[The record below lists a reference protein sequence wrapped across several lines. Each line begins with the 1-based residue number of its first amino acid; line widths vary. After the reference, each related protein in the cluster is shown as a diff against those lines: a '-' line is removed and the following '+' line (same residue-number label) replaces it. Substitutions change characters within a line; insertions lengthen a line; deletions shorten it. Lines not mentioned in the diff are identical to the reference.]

1 MGLGVWFSGTV
12 LIWHL
17 PGSDRFPRRKTYT
30 NKQNQKLKHAFSQR
44 QQSNNYRN
52 HSIMELRKEVLWA
65 HPIPSLWTQ
74 VFSVLIRKPCPL
86 HQSQVPRKEQ
96 NRQAANPKSTPL
108 PFCLQSRLHS
118 SQVPCVQ
125 RLAILY
131 LSWRR
136 TAIQSQLKYEGGSQ
150 TKTNPC

>member
-1 MGLGVWFSGTV
+1 MCGLVVQYLSGICQA
-12 LIWHL
+12 LIDSPGEKHTPINKTKNWH
-17 PGSDRFPRRKTYT
+17 D
-30 NKQNQKLKHAFSQR
+30 FSQR

-96 NRQAANPKSTPL
+96 NRQAANPKSTPPL
-108 PFCLQSRLHS
+108 FCPQSRLHS

-131 LSWRR
+131 LSCLR